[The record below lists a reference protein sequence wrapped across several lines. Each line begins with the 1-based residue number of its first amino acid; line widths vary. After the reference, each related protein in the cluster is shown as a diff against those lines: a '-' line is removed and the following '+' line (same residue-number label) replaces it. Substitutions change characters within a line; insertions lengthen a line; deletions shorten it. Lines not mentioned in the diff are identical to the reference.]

1 MNPFHGAPSVCFNSA
16 RMQHGTHTGSSSSRE
31 FAAPTRALPH
41 SHLLGFTS
49 GDGYY
54 FWRFT

>member
-1 MNPFHGAPSVCFNSA
+1 MNPFDSAPSVCFNSA

-31 FAAPTRALPH
+31 FAAPPRAY
-41 SHLLGFTS
+41 F
-49 GDGYY
+49 Y